1 MTTSLVTPPV
11 QDDLVGASLK
21 PQIDTIIDELIA
33 SLPDPDKLSSG
44 ERRGI
49 IARYTAVLEGN
60 FIYWMTATYLSVK
73 SEEAQ
78 PILVD
83 NLMEEIRDC
92 HPAMLRNFTIAA
104 HAFPTDTDALE
115 VHQDLTNVRLFLG
128 RLSGVQN
135 LLTMAFFEGFIQQ
148 FMAYLA
154 DLAGAQG
161 SVERVYTDV
170 HGVCDVTH
178 SLELFRAVSVEMA
191 VNPIDPSTDLFEGVD
206 LLRTLIQTVIHGRQ
220 REGRGLDVG
229 REHSKLQTQ
238 LYTDDALVEHAG
250 YCKVSGAY
258 LYTVLHEVPDP
269 LARVLL
275 IGPFASERHNS
286 YLPWVRW
293 ARYLAAKGIEVL
305 RYDYRGIGES
315 TGIFEEMTF
324 DHWSEDVELLAD
336 WLKSRSPEVPLVLHG
351 LEIGALLAGNAFH
364 SGIGRRAPTVVAT
377 GQRTTGAPFHPP
389 TLGGPGTLV

>member
-1 MTTSLVTPPV
+1 MTTTLVTLPL
-11 QDDLVGASLK
+11 QEDLVGASLK
-21 PQIDTIIDELIA
+21 PQIDGIIEELIT
-33 SLPDPDKLSSG
+33 SLPDPDKLSAG

-73 SEEAQ
+73 SEEAR

-104 HAFPTDTDALE
+104 HAFPTDSDALE

-161 SVERVYTDV
+161 SAERVYTDV

-178 SLELFRAVSVEMA
+178 SQELFRAVSVEMA
-191 VNPIDPSTDLFEGVD
+191 VNPIDSSTDLFEGVD
-206 LLRTLIQTVIHGRQ
+206 LLRTLIQTIIHGRGEQ
-220 REGRGLDVG
+220 V
-229 REHSKLQTQ
+229 
-238 LYTDDALVEHAG
+238 
-250 YCKVSGAY
+250 
-258 LYTVLHEVPDP
+258 
-269 LARVLL
+269 
-275 IGPFASERHNS
+275 
-286 YLPWVRW
+286 
-293 ARYLAAKGIEVL
+293 AA
-305 RYDYRGIGES
+305 
-315 TGIFEEMTF
+315 
-324 DHWSEDVELLAD
+324 
-336 WLKSRSPEVPLVLHG
+336 
-351 LEIGALLAGNAFH
+351 
-364 SGIGRRAPTVVAT
+364 
-377 GQRTTGAPFHPP
+377 
-389 TLGGPGTLV
+389 